1 MALQR
6 KKDRTEETAAVAV
19 AAPENGTEQATVN
32 ASDITSW
39 TTNQRGDYED
49 AKQYVAEVQRR
60 GIDFTKNP
68 DDWQDVA
75 HCMAVFGEHG
85 RDLFQI
91 LSAISKHYDPATT
104 DAYFDKALKETTLK
118 NISRWTKMLKVY
130 GITKKTIQ
138 DNNQVITELKDQLP
152 EGVDPSDYIKHGFYE
167 QGGAYYSI
175 TKDGPKMVCGFKIRV
190 LYLVKSKTNPK
201 RIVEI
206 TNTYGQSAILDLPTD
221 AFVSIGSFKKAVESV
236 GNFVFEGTETDLTKL
251 KKKLFREERVTT
263 EITTLG
269 WNDRGRFYS
278 FANGIFNGT
287 WNRIDEYGIVSND
300 KYNYFLPYMS
310 AIYDGDEDYTNEKRF
325 RHRPNDATF
334 ARWSELV
341 YDSYGP
347 NGAMGI
353 CFCIASLFRDLFFN
367 LNNCFPML
375 FCFGERQSGKS
386 TFAESFKYLFG
397 EPQDSISL
405 ENPSTIVG
413 VIRTL
418 ANFSNSVVVLDEYKN
433 SIDKKTVGML
443 KGLYDG
449 FGRTTGIK
457 SNDNQTKV
465 VKPRSSVFTMGQ
477 DMPTIDNALFTRY
490 IMLEFRSIGR
500 NYAAFEALKNMEKR
514 GLTSVTLEVLQHRES
529 LEKQFAAGYKTIYK
543 FLKEEMAEYGIED
556 RMFLNMA
563 SILTPALYLMDNE
576 LLRFPFS
583 KEELIQMG
591 MSIIKRQHEQIS
603 NSTDA
608 NRFWDIFVA
617 LVRSG
622 DIKEG
627 FDYKFSKGRLF
638 MRLGNVHPLY
648 MERHR
653 QINNMV
659 GQDKTTIEYYLKNS
673 PAFTGIENHR
683 FKIPASYEG
692 TGRHKQ
698 TSPTSAFGFDFAKL
712 DIDLHQT
719 EEEESPDL

>member
-6 KKDRTEETAAVAV
+6 R
-19 AAPENGTEQATVN
+19 NGKTQEQQQATAPALPVPVAGEALSDWNTNKRSDFEAVKMYVGEVVN
-32 ASDITSW
+32 
-39 TTNQRGDYED
+39 
-49 AKQYVAEVQRR
+49 R

-68 DDWQDVA
+68 DDWEIVVHTLA
-75 HCMAVFGEHG
+75 FFSEHG
-85 RDLFQI
+85 RVLAQL
-91 LSAISKHYDPATT
+91 LSNVSKHHDTATT
-104 DAYFDKALKETTLK
+104 DAYFDKALKESQVK
-118 NISRWTKMLKVY
+118 SISRFKKMCAHFNITMAQIKENNKV
-130 GITKKTIQ
+130 
-138 DNNQVITELKDQLP
+138 VTELKDQLP
-152 EGVDPSDYIKHGFYE
+152 EGVNPDDYIKHGFYE
-167 QGGAYYSI
+167 QGGAYYAI
-175 TKDGPKMVCGFKIRV
+175 TKDGPKMVCGFNIKV

-206 TNTYGQSAILDLPTD
+206 KNTYGQKAVLDLPTD

-269 WNDRGRFYS
+269 WNERGRFYS
-278 FANGIFNGT
+278 FANGVYNGS
-287 WNRIDEYGIVSND
+287 WNAIDEYGIVSN
-300 KYNYFLPYMS
+300 KEQNYFLPYMS
-310 AIYDGDEDYTNEKRF
+310 SIYDGDEDYTNEKRF
-325 RHRPNDATF
+325 RHRANDATF

-341 YDSYGP
+341 YQSYGP

-353 CFCIASLFRDLFFN
+353 CFCIASLFRDMFFN

-397 EPQDSISL
+397 EAQDSISL

-418 ANFSNSVVVLDEYKN
+418 ANFSNAVVVLDEYKN
-433 SIDKKTVGML
+433 SIDKKSLGML

-500 NYAAFEALKNMEKR
+500 NYSAFEALKNMEKR
-514 GLTSVTLEVLQHRES
+514 GLTSVTLEVLQHRAA
-529 LEKQFAAGYKTIYK
+529 LEKTFAAGFQIIYK
-543 FLKEEMAEYGIED
+543 FLKEEMEEFGIED

-563 SILTPALYLMDNE
+563 SILTPALYMMENG
-576 LLRFPFS
+576 LLHFPFS
-583 KEELIQMG
+583 KEELVDMG
-591 MSIIKRQHEQIS
+591 MAIIKRQHEQIS

-622 DIKEG
+622 DLKEG
-627 FDYKFSKGRLF
+627 FDYKFHKGKLYI
-638 MRLGNVHPLY
+638 RLGNVHPLY

-659 GQDKTTIEYYLKNS
+659 GQDKTTIDYYLKNS
-673 PAFTGIENHR
+673 YAFDGIENLR
-683 FKIPASYEG
+683 FKIPASADYNG
-692 TGRHKQ
+692 KYKT
-698 TSPTSAFGFDFAKL
+698 TSPTSAYGFVFDKL

-719 EEEESPDL
+719 EEENDLQETL